1 MNEGENSTCKKS
13 RSKKNTSPVQNY
25 FRTCEDP
32 LYARCNLVLIKI
44 KLINITIES
53 NRFSNRYY

>member
-32 LYARCNLVLIKI
+32 LYARCNLHVHVVLIKI
-44 KLINITIES
+44 KLTN
-53 NRFSNRYY
+53 Y